1 MAKIQRF
8 EHINLACQDID
19 VTKTF
24 YQTIFPDW
32 YIRAED
38 RDDERQ
44 WIHLGNDQ
52 FYLALNHTPHLKRVH
67 KIYENIGVNHVG
79 FVIDDGET
87 MKAHLK
93 ENNIEYYTMTAPETK
108 HRIYVND
115 PDGNEIELVEYNP
128 DYRLR

>member
-67 KIYENIGVNHVG
+67 EIYENIGVNHVG